1 MRGARHKYVGFAAGM
16 ASAVTI
22 VELD

>member
-1 MRGARHKYVGFAAGM
+1 MRGARRKYVGFAAGM
-16 ASAVTI
+16 ASAVNI

>member
-1 MRGARHKYVGFAAGM
+1 MRGAHRKYVGFAAGM
-16 ASAVTI
+16 GSAVNI